1 MIFEGR
7 VWRHVPAGA
16 HPLDF
21 EYLITAKGR
30 WNRRGQ
36 YGCLY
41 TALSADTVIAE
52 YRRVLERR
60 GLRGR
65 RDLVVLEVRID
76 PVFDLVS
83 ALAKPETRLTA
94 REGSIDLR
102 ITANDPRVIGDSE
115 DDLEFCRTIADV
127 VRERGHFAVLAPSA
141 ATETGRVLAIY
152 PENKPDRIQI
162 HLAAPRLQ
170 LNHGPDPLI
179 DELGQLR
186 RPVPA

>member
-16 HPLDF
+16 HPLNF
-21 EYLITAKGR
+21 EHLITAKGR

-41 TALSADTVIAE
+41 TALTADAVVAE
-52 YRRVLERR
+52 YRKVLERR
-60 GLRGR
+60 GIRGR

-76 PVFDLVS
+76 PVFDLVT

-94 REGSIDLR
+94 REGTIDLR
-102 ITANDPRVIGDSE
+102 INANDPRVIGDSE

-127 VRERGHFAVLAPSA
+127 VRERGHYAVLAPSA
-141 ATETGRVLAIY
+141 ASQTGRVLAIY

-162 HLAAPRLQ
+162 HLAAPRRQ
-170 LNHGPDPLI
+170 LNYGPDPLI

-186 RPVPA
+186 RPVPE